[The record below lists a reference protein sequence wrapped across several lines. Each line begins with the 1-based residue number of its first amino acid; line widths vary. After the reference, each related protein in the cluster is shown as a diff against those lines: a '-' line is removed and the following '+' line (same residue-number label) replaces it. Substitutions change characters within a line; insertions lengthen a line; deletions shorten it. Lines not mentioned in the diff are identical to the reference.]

1 VSLWQVPAVQGRP
14 LVSIGMWML
23 EKDQA
28 VLGSL
33 PIIGRRAHLPT
44 EDRLAPTPAV
54 LRPGDGAS
62 ATTRSISAPLQLP
75 RPLARGWEPAR

>member
-1 VSLWQVPAVQGRP
+1 
-14 LVSIGMWML
+14 MWML

-44 EDRLAPTPAV
+44 EDRLAPT
-54 LRPGDGAS
+54 RPGDGAS

-75 RPLARGWEPAR
+75 RPLARGWERAR